1 MLTNTFLH
9 TRGIGA
15 ATEQRLWARG
25 LHDWEA
31 FLANPTAAGLSA
43 GATARLTESI
53 ATSREQLSCGNHRY
67 FSAALASREHWRTF
81 PQFGHRIAYLD
92 IETTGMGS
100 YDAIT
105 MIGLCDG
112 SRTRTYLKDEN
123 LPDFADDIDQF
134 QLLVTFHGAGF
145 DLPFLRRRFPQL
157 RFDQLHIDLC
167 PAFHRLG
174 YKGGLK
180 KIEDQLD
187 IPRSPET
194 HGLSGWD
201 AVRLWKEWQRGS
213 REALDLLIR
222 YNTEDIQHLE
232 TLLEFAYPRLRELA
246 GFPPQGG
253 RDAAYK

>member
-9 TRGIGA
+9 TRGIGP

-25 LHDWEA
+25 LRDWEA
-31 FLANPTAAGLSA
+31 FLANPTAAGLPA
-43 GATARLTESI
+43 RATARLTESI
-53 ATSREQLSCGNHRY
+53 AASREQLSRGNHRY
-67 FSAALASREHWRTF
+67 FSATLPAREQWRAF

-92 IETTGMGS
+92 IETTGMGDD
-100 YDAIT
+100 DAIT
-105 MIGLCDG
+105 LIGLYDG
-112 SRTRTYLKDEN
+112 SRVRTYVKDEN
-123 LPDFADDIDQF
+123 LQSFAEDIDRF

-201 AVRLWKEWQRGS
+201 AVRLWREWQRGS

-246 GFPPQGG
+246 GFPV
-253 RDAAYK
+253 